1 LNRLRVGSALK
12 SIRIR
17 LAALAAFAV
26 MVIAVMVIAV
36 VILHGAT
43 TGHRAPL
50 GSIGASSSVSPPAE
64 ANSLD
69 LCTTFQDAATR

>member
-1 LNRLRVGSALK
+1 MNRLRVGSALK

-17 LAALAAFAV
+17 LAALAAF
-26 MVIAVMVIAV
+26 AVMVIAV